1 MQARFTYAIKFVADM
16 DKAVAWHR
24 DVLGLPVKFATPGW
38 SEFATGEVTLALH
51 IASDKNPAGGVELGF
66 SAENLAELYER
77 RAENGLDFSQPP
89 RLEHGV
95 ALAQIR
101 DGEGALISLSGAAS

>member
-24 DVLGLPVKFATPGW
+24 DTLGLAVKFTTPGW
-38 SEFATGEVTLALH
+38 SEFDTGEVTLALH

-66 SAENLAELYER
+66 AAEDLAALYANR
-77 RAENGLDFSQPP
+77 TENGLDFPAPP

-95 ALAQIR
+95 LLAQIR
-101 DGEGALISLSGAAS
+101 DGEGAAISLSGRP